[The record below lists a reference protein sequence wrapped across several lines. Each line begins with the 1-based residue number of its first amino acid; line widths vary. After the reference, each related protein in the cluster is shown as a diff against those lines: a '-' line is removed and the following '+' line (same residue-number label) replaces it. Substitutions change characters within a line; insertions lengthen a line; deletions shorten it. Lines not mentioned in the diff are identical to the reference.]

1 MLFHKFREGQRVEII
16 SIESDHEG
24 RVGNVRL
31 ASKADRLP
39 YDDRRVCVELDD
51 EHCGYR
57 YDRFK
62 RVFVSPNSVM
72 SVEPTPVE
80 KEDTE
85 IESSSSS
92 LSFSVKKSKKIDV
105 TIEDPMLIDAIEE
118 FASYLEVSPYSL
130 SSVAKTKKFTEFMKE
145 LASNSSDVTKFQ

>member
-1 MLFHKFREGQRVEII
+1 MRFHKFSEGQRVEIT
-16 SIESDHEG
+16 SIESDHKG

-31 ASKADRLP
+31 FSKADGFP
-39 YDDRRVCVELDD
+39 YNWKQVCVELND
-51 EHCGYR
+51 EHCGYG
-57 YDRFK
+57 YDQFK

-130 SSVAKTKKFTEFMKE
+130 STVRKTMRFNEFIKE
-145 LASNSSDVTKFQ
+145 LASSNSDITKFQ